1 MKKTILRLISLALI
15 LLIGVSG
22 VSATQ
27 WWDPL
32 AVERQIYTFLTEEL
46 KLSSA
51 AACGILANIEYE
63 SAFQVTIIGDQG
75 TSFGLCQWH
84 NERYT
89 ALRSYCMARG
99 LDYRTVEG
107 QMAYLAYELKSTYM
121 SLYGA
126 LRAVENS
133 AEGAY
138 RAAFLWCI
146 QFERPADMERKAVV
160 RGNAARY
167 KYWNR
172 YNSVVIVGAVEDDN
186 TPPEPEDVIEHFSGE
201 TPGIIMEPKPE
212 QQPEQS
218 YEGYR
223 YSVPRPE
230 ADRLPYYH
238 GPKLRTPG
246 SNGYTGFAAG
256 MLFMVLGDGRKY
268 GWYLP
273 EPEAREEELP
283 EDSGKI
289 AASHL
294 HIPAMYDMI
303 EHKRRNM

>member
-32 AVERQIYTFLTEEL
+32 AVERQVYTFLSEEL

-89 ALRSYCMARG
+89 ALRSFCMARG

-107 QMAYLAYELKSTYM
+107 QMAYLAYELKSTYLA
-121 SLYGA
+121 LYGA
-126 LRAVENS
+126 LRSVENS
-133 AEGAY
+133 SEGAY
-138 RAAFLWCI
+138 RAAYLWCI
-146 QFERPADMERKAVV
+146 QFERPADMERKAVI

-172 YNSVVIVGAVEDDN
+172 YNSVIIVGEIEEPNAAPD
-186 TPPEPEDVIEHFSGE
+186 PEDMMNNFTGE
-201 TPGIIMEPKPE
+201 TPELIITPKPE
-212 QQPEQS
+212 TPEQTDT
-218 YEGYR
+218 GYR
-223 YSVPRPE
+223 YEVPRPE
-230 ADRLPYYH
+230 ADRLPYFH
-238 GPKLRTPG
+238 GPTIRAYG
-246 SNGYTGFAAG
+246 SNGYTGFAVG
-256 MLFMVLGDGRKY
+256 VLFMTLGDGRRF

-273 EPEAREEELP
+273 DPEEREEDLP
-283 EDSGKI
+283 EDTGKMT
-289 AASHL
+289 ASHL

-303 EHKRRNM
+303 EPKRRNV